1 MTEVIDCGGLD
12 DLDADDLARL
22 PPGVRL
28 AVYAYSTYDWG
39 GCGDLLLVME
49 DGRLL
54 WQDLGHCSC
63 YGPAGLGANWADLRE
78 TTPAELSARLSRYA
92 YDYDPEAS
100 SVGQEVEECSF
111 KMLARLRELGVVP

>member
-1 MTEVIDCGGLD
+1 MTEVIDCGGSSHLGE
-12 DLDADDLARL
+12 DDLARL
-22 PPGVRL
+22 PPGVWL
-28 AVYAYSTYDWG
+28 AVYAYSDYDWG

-63 YGPAGLGANWADLRE
+63 YGPAGLGAPWADLRE
-78 TTPAELSARLSRYA
+78 TTPAELSARLSRHA
-92 YDYDPEAS
+92 SDYDPEAS
-100 SVGQEVEECSF
+100 SVGQEIAECSF